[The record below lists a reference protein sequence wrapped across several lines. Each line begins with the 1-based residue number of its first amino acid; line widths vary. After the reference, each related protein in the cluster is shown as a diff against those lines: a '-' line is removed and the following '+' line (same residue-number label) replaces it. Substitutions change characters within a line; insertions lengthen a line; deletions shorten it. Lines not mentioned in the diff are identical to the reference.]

1 MPPVNL
7 RLKNYYQRIVI
18 EPKVDQIF
26 AGIQQTLRQSC
37 QLVEAQRSEK
47 EEIRFVELEVEE
59 GLKRLPNPFFYLFCI
74 CKQSKKCCNWI
85 TLIEHDTVE
94 WASSL

>member
-1 MPPVNL
+1 MPSVNL

-47 EEIRFVELEVEE
+47 EEIRFVEVEE
-59 GLKRLPNPFFYLFCI
+59 GLKRLPNPFFIYFAFANNR
-74 CKQSKKCCNWI
+74 KNSA
-85 TLIEHDTVE
+85 TG
-94 WASSL
+94 

>member
-1 MPPVNL
+1 MPSVNL
-7 RLKNYYQRIVI
+7 RLKNDYQRIVI

-47 EEIRFVELEVEE
+47 EEIRFVEVEE
-59 GLKRLPNPFFYLFCI
+59 GLKRLTNPFFIYFAFANNR
-74 CKQSKKCCNWI
+74 KNAA
-85 TLIEHDTVE
+85 TG
-94 WASSL
+94 